1 MMALIDPLPAGSA
14 PEIDDLFQLFRTV
27 NGYEPNSLL
36 TMQRRPAIVRP
47 LVDLHRAII
56 ASESRVTPELKLF
69 VGHVASTAAGCRY
82 CQAHTA
88 FTAEKLGASA
98 ERIEHLWEFQTSP
111 LFTDAERAVLTLAS
125 AAGVTPCAV
134 TPEMRAAVRE
144 HWDDGELVEIVA
156 IIALFGFMNRW
167 NDTIGTPLEDQP
179 KAFATD
185 RLAAHGW
192 EVGMH

>member
-1 MMALIDPLPAGSA
+1 MPLIDPLPAGTF
-14 PEIDDLFQLFRTV
+14 PEINDLFELFRTV

-56 ASESRVTPELKLF
+56 ATESGVTPELKLLLA
-69 VGHVASTAAGCRY
+69 HVASTVAGCRY

-98 ERIEHLWEFQTSP
+98 ARIEHIWEFRTSP
-111 LFTDAERAVLTLAS
+111 LFSDAERSVLEIAAAS
-125 AAGVTPCAV
+125 GVTPNAV
-134 TPEMRAAVRE
+134 TPEMRRAARE

-156 IIALFGFMNRW
+156 IISLFGFMNRW
-167 NDTIGTPLEDQP
+167 NDIVGTPLEDKP
-179 KAFATD
+179 RAFGEE
-185 RLAAHGW
+185 RLTTHGW
-192 EVGMH
+192 EAGRH